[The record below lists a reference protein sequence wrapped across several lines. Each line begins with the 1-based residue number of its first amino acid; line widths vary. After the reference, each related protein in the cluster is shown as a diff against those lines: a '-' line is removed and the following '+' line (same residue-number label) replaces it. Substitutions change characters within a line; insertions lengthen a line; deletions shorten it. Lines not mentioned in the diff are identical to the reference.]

1 MPEAASLLDRL
12 DRLPLLGAAAEAA
25 AEAALQAEA
34 AVRGASDPTTEARL
48 ALHLGELA
56 RVGQRAGAVPL
67 LARAARL
74 ADALGEPALARRAK
88 TCVGRALISTGR
100 RGVAARMRADLEPAT
115 PTTDDPDLGLL
126 DLALGRLTS
135 PEGLGALL
143 QSLPSPDRD
152 HDRVVVHRALAE
164 RWLHGGDRHAASA
177 HLDTALALARQYG
190 DAVLTLDLAL
200 AAASLRLAAGEAAAG
215 EALLVEAADLAEV
228 LDDTL
233 ALVVSGSSLAAL
245 RLDRGDW
252 AGAAEAAE
260 VELAAAERRSAWLA
274 VADAT
279 LTLSTC
285 LLHADEVEG
294 AVHHLV
300 TVGAELRARGS
311 QGGVNLIKGRLGELR
326 ALLGP
331 TVFDPLLWSA

>member
-1 MPEAASLLDRL
+1 MPDAASLLDRL
-12 DRLPLLGAAAEAA
+12 DRLPLLGAATETA
-25 AEAALQAEA
+25 AEAALQVEA
-34 AVRGASDPTTEARL
+34 ALRSSPNPAAQARL

-56 RVGQRAGAVPL
+56 RVGQRPGAVPL

-74 ADALGEPALARRAK
+74 AVEVGDGALERRAK
-88 TCVGRALISTGR
+88 TRVARALVSTGR
-100 RGVAARMRADLEPAT
+100 VGVAARMRDELGPDR
-115 PTTDDPDLGLL
+115 PPLLDPDLALL
-126 DLALGRLTS
+126 DLALGRLNT
-135 PEGLGALL
+135 PEDLGALL
-143 QSLPSPDRD
+143 TALPSPARD

-164 RWLHGGDRHAASA
+164 RWLNGGDRHAAA
-177 HLDTALALARQYG
+177 PHLAAALDLARRYG

-200 AAASLRLAAGEAAAG
+200 AAASMRLEAGAAPQG
-215 EALLVEAADLAEV
+215 EALLVEAAAMAHEI
-228 LDDTL
+228 DDTL
-233 ALVVSGSSLAAL
+233 AIVVACSALAAL
-245 RLDRGDW
+245 RLDREDW

-260 VELAAAERRSAWLA
+260 AELAAAERRHAWLA

-285 LLHADEVEG
+285 LLHADEVQG

-326 ALLGP
+326 AHLGP

>member
-1 MPEAASLLDRL
+1 MPEAAALLDRL
-12 DRLPLLGAAAEAA
+12 DRLPLLGAAGEAA
-25 AEAALQAEA
+25 ADAALQAEA
-34 AVRGASDPTTEARL
+34 AVREVGGAAAEARL

-74 ADALGEPALARRAK
+74 AEALGEPALARRAK
-88 TCVGRALISTGR
+88 TRVARALVSTGR
-100 RGVAARMRADLEPAT
+100 VAVAARMRAELGPGDP
-115 PTTDDPDLGLL
+115 PGSDPDLGLL

-143 QSLPSPDRD
+143 GALPSPARD

-164 RWLHGGDRHAASA
+164 RWLHGGDRHAAGD
-177 HLDTALALARQYG
+177 HLDAALDLARQYG

-200 AAASLRLAAGEAAAG
+200 AAASLRLEAGEAAAG
-215 EALLVEAADLAEV
+215 EALLVEAAALAHR

-233 ALVVSGSSLAAL
+233 ALVVAGSSLAAL

-260 VELAAAERRSAWLA
+260 IELAAAERRSAWLA